1 MPRHRAQLE
10 VQRLE
15 VPAQHLVQLL
25 HRPGI
30 AEPAQHA
37 TVTVAGFM
45 RRADSASP
53 SGGMYCQHHPKR
65 GE

>member
-1 MPRHRAQLE
+1 MLRHRAQLE
-10 VQRLE
+10 AQRLE

-37 TVTVAGFM
+37 TVTGFM
-45 RRADSASP
+45 RRAISASP